1 MADLLFHH
9 YDNSPFSEK
18 IRLVLGWKRLAWR
31 SVIQPNMMPKPHLV
45 PLTGGYRRIPVLQVG
60 ADVYCDSQLI
70 ARTLER
76 LHPQRTIFPNGSE
89 GLCSAFGFW
98 SDRPLFLASVPVV
111 FSAIGPAVPKEF
123 LEDRTKLTGG
133 RTDFAQVMKA
143 GPEAT
148 EQLRAH
154 ASFLET
160 QLADGRP
167 FLLGDAPSLADF
179 SAYHPVWFL
188 RNIPPVAKTLEDFA
202 RIGAWFERVR
212 EIGHG
217 RREECIPEDALRVA
231 REARP
236 DDGGRGVDP
245 HEPRG
250 LREGQRVRVVPDDYG
265 FEPVEGALA
274 RADVG
279 EIAVR
284 RESAEVGD
292 VVVHFPRA
300 GFRIEKA

>member
-1 MADLLFHH
+1 MV
-9 YDNSPFSEK
+9 
-18 IRLVLGWKRLAWR
+18 R
-31 SVIQPNMMPKPHLV
+31 
-45 PLTGGYRRIPVLQVG
+45 
-60 ADVYCDSQLI
+60 
-70 ARTLER
+70 
-76 LHPQRTIFPNGSE
+76 
-89 GLCSAFGFW
+89 
-98 SDRPLFLASVPVV
+98 
-111 FSAIGPAVPKEF
+111 
-123 LEDRTKLTGG
+123 
-133 RTDFAQVMKA
+133 
-143 GPEAT
+143 
-148 EQLRAH
+148 
-154 ASFLET
+154 
-160 QLADGRP
+160 
-167 FLLGDAPSLADF
+167 
-179 SAYHPVWFL
+179 
-188 RNIPPVAKTLEDFA
+188 
-202 RIGAWFERVR
+202 RVR

-217 RREECIPEDALRVA
+217 RREECSPEDALRVA

-245 HEPRG
+245 HEPQG